1 MGIRFIIK
9 SRTFVHVVQMLSA
22 SGRPGLVLPTDISV
36 FHAPRI
42 KDRSCSDKIYL
53 NLSGN
58 LYSHCYSKDKAST
71 SPSNGQLT
79 LIRRGSFL
87 RVLLYH
93 VCASETTFCL
103 CTVKTSACLV
113 HSSITNWLNLFERTK
128 KTGSK

>member
-53 NLSGN
+53 NLSGI
-58 LYSHCYSKDKAST
+58 YTHFAIQDKMST
-71 SPSNGQLT
+71 SPSNGHLT

-103 CTVKTSACLV
+103 CTVKTAACLV

-128 KTGSK
+128 KNR